1 MSGGGGEWVFMIRST
16 LNRLVLYMHILLF
29 TNHFTFLGL
38 LNRDQEQVQ
47 KQLCSGNAKPWF
59 KNKIP
64 YQFSSQLNP
73 HKCFCKTMTLM
84 KIFMG
89 FLLWKK
95 KKFVGSTFRWQYPDQ
110 RKVLAFK
117 HSIGIF
123 HSLKLNLCAHR
134 FFTNTVKF

>member
-1 MSGGGGEWVFMIRST
+1 MIRST

-73 HKCFCKTMTLM
+73 HKCFCKTMTNENFHGFFALKKE
-84 KIFMG
+84 KICRINFQMTI
-89 FLLWKK
+89 
-95 KKFVGSTFRWQYPDQ
+95 S
-110 RKVLAFK
+110 
-117 HSIGIF
+117 
-123 HSLKLNLCAHR
+123 
-134 FFTNTVKF
+134 